1 MKINKEDI
9 AEFINKKLE
18 RPCTART
25 IMRLLKIDGRYR
37 IQFQNILSSLV
48 HEGALIKIK
57 GNRYASPSKIDLVIG
72 RYHMHR
78 DGSYGFVIPDD
89 AGKTDVYV
97 KTEDALR
104 ALPGDRVVVR
114 IESFRPDAGPR
125 GRIIRILEEFL
136 SSIVGKFE
144 QRDTYCVVV
153 PFDRRLN
160 QEVFIPD
167 EMENDAEDG
176 MYVRAEITSRSR
188 TNSMLVGKV
197 VELIG
202 RIEDIGVDRLIVQNQ
217 FGIRSNFTDD
227 VVKEAGIVS
236 RKYNKPGQDGRA
248 DFRQQ
253 KAVTIDGEDARD
265 FDDAVFLE
273 RADGGWNLYV
283 HIADV
288 SELAKEGGKLDREAY
303 LRGCSVYFPETAVP
317 MFPEQLSNVA
327 CSLTPGVPHLAVTCK
342 LSIDSTGSIREA
354 EFSKSLIQSK
364 ARLTYTQV
372 ASSIAGEIIELDKD
386 ILQMLNEM
394 HVLSLKMRKIRLK
407 KGSVDFNFPEI
418 SVKMNNKGEITG
430 IIKLETNDAHRIIE
444 QFMICANEAAASF
457 LLHYN
462 RPALFRIHEK
472 PDPMKISGFL
482 QIYHGLGYD
491 YQLNNETV
499 EPLDFVRML
508 KKVKDSVYGLMLS
521 RLMLR
526 SMKLARYSPKNLGH
540 FGLASD
546 AYTHFTSPIRRY
558 PDLTVHRELKKL
570 IGEGKTK
577 IKFKD
582 FKNKPDQG
590 IEDRALVATASHCSI
605 KERSAEEAERELIRW
620 RQVRFM
626 EKMPGEVFDAVIQ
639 DVISYGIY
647 IELSDYY
654 LEGLIHV
661 TSMYDD
667 YYHYDERSKTLWGE
681 KTHKR
686 YSIGQTL
693 KVIISKIDVE
703 KRMIDFAPY
712 GLDYSRKT
720 KAGKS
725 NKISTNMSR
734 RSNK

>member
-1 MKINKEDI
+1 MKIIKEDI

-18 RPCTART
+18 RPCTVRT
-25 IMRLLKIDGRYR
+25 MMRMLKIDIRYR
-37 IQFQNILSSLV
+37 IQFQNVLSSLV

-57 GNRYASPSKIDLVIG
+57 GNRYAPPSKIDLVIG

-125 GRIIRILEEFL
+125 GRIIRIIEEFL

-144 QRDTYCVVV
+144 RRDTYCVVV

-167 EMENDAEDG
+167 EMENGAENG

-202 RIEDIGVDRLIVQNQ
+202 QIENTGVDRIIVQNQ
-217 FGIRSNFTDD
+217 FGIRTEFTKD
-227 VVKEAGIVS
+227 VIREASIVS
-236 RKYNKPGQDGRA
+236 RKYNKPGQDGRT

-273 RADGGWNLYV
+273 RADDGWNLYV

-288 SELAKEGGKLDREAY
+288 GEFVKEGGKLDKEAY

-317 MFPEQLSNVA
+317 MFPEQISNVA

-354 EFSKSLIQSK
+354 EFSKSLIQSR
-364 ARLTYTQV
+364 ARLTYNQV
-372 ASSIAGEIIELDKD
+372 YKAISGVTIEIDED
-386 ILQMLNEM
+386 ILKMLTEM
-394 HVLSLKMRKIRLK
+394 HALSIKLRKIRLK

-418 SVKMNNKGEITG
+418 TVGMNDRGEITG
-430 IIKLETNDAHRIIE
+430 IIRRETNDAHRIIE
-444 QFMICANEAAASF
+444 EFMIRANEAAASF

-472 PDPMKISGFL
+472 PDPIKISGFL

-491 YQLNNETV
+491 YQLAKETV
-499 EPLDFVRML
+499 EPLDFARMIR
-508 KKVKDSVYGLMLS
+508 KVKDSLYSQMLS

-526 SMKLARYSPKNLGH
+526 SMKIARYSPKNLGH

-558 PDLTVHRELKKL
+558 PDLMVHRELKKL
-570 IGEGKTK
+570 LSDGKTK

-582 FKNKPDQG
+582 FKNILYQG
-590 IEDRALVATASHCSI
+590 VEDRALVAAASHCSI

-626 EKMPGEVFDAVIQ
+626 EKMLGDVFDAVIQ

-647 IELSDYY
+647 VELSEYY

-661 TSMYDD
+661 SSIYDD

-712 GLDYSRKT
+712 GLDIRRKQKAT
-720 KAGKS
+720 KY
-725 NKISTNMSR
+725 R
-734 RSNK
+734 RRNLIL

>member
-1 MKINKEDI
+1 MKIIKEDI

-18 RPCTART
+18 RPCTVRT
-25 IMRLLKIDGRYR
+25 MMRMLKIDERYR
-37 IQFQNILSSLV
+37 IQFQNVLISLV

-57 GNRYASPSKIDLVIG
+57 GNRYAPPSKIDLVIG

-125 GRIIRILEEFL
+125 GRIIRIIEEFL

-144 QRDTYCVVV
+144 RRDTYCVVV

-167 EMENDAEDG
+167 ELENSAEDG

-202 RIEDIGVDRLIVQNQ
+202 QIENTGVDRIIVQNQ
-217 FGIRSNFTDD
+217 FGIRTEFTKD
-227 VVKEAGIVS
+227 VIREASIVS

-273 RADGGWNLYV
+273 RADDGWNLYV

-288 SELAKEGGKLDREAY
+288 SEFVKEGGKLDKEAY

-317 MFPEQLSNVA
+317 MFPEQISNVA

-354 EFSKSLIQSK
+354 EFSKSLIQSR
-364 ARLTYTQV
+364 ARLTYNQV
-372 ASSIAGEIIELDKD
+372 YKAISGVTIEIDED
-386 ILQMLNEM
+386 ILKMLTEM
-394 HVLSLKMRKIRLK
+394 HALSLKLRKIRLK

-418 SVKMNNKGEITG
+418 TVGMNDRGEITG
-430 IIKLETNDAHRIIE
+430 IIRRETNDAHRIIE
-444 QFMICANEAAASF
+444 EFMIRANEAAASF

-472 PDPMKISGFL
+472 PDPIKISGFL
-482 QIYHGLGYD
+482 QIYRGLGYD
-491 YQLNNETV
+491 YQLAKETV
-499 EPLDFVRML
+499 EPLDFARML
-508 KKVKDSVYGLMLS
+508 KKVKDSLYSQMLS

-526 SMKLARYSPKNLGH
+526 SMKIARYSPKNLGH

-558 PDLTVHRELKKL
+558 PDLMVHRELKKL
-570 IGEGKTK
+570 LSDGKTK

-582 FKNKPDQG
+582 FKNILYQG
-590 IEDRALVATASHCSI
+590 VEDRALVAAASHCSI

-626 EKMPGEVFDAVIQ
+626 GKMLGDVFDAVIQ

-647 IELSDYY
+647 VELSEYY

-661 TSMYDD
+661 SSIYDD

-712 GLDYSRKT
+712 GLDIRRKQKVT
-720 KAGKS
+720 KY
-725 NKISTNMSR
+725 R
-734 RSNK
+734 RRNLIL